1 MEERKRVNVS
11 TCKIS
16 QSGISVRVE
25 AITGWDIVKDL
36 ALFTIGKAPK
46 DGPSDEWERKMA
58 RACHSP
64 LRARMFVVK
73 MFNIPYYVSVHLV
86 RHKIGVE
93 HFVRTNRSDRTGR
106 DTNNDTRNTPTNHAM
121 LINAEALITMSR
133 KRLCSMA
140 DPTTRMVWSTVITAL
155 GNVDKA
161 VAERCVKQCVHCGYC
176 PEFKSCG
183 FIDSVA
189 FDVARKAYTKA

>member
-1 MEERKRVNVS
+1 MAERKRVNVS
-11 TCKIS
+11 RCKINS
-16 QSGISVRVE
+16 TDIEVKVE

-46 DGPSDEWERKMA
+46 DEPSEEWEHKMA

-64 LRARMFVVK
+64 IRARMFIVK

-121 LINAEALITMSR
+121 LINAEALINMSR
-133 KRLCSMA
+133 KRMCSMA
-140 DPTTRMVWSTVITAL
+140 DPATRRVWSAVMTSL
-155 GNVDKA
+155 EDVDKA
-161 VAERCVKQCVHCGYC
+161 VYGRCVQQCVHCGYC

-183 FIDSVA
+183 FVDSVA

>member
-1 MEERKRVNVS
+1 MDGLKRNSMSIYKVS
-11 TCKIS
+11 GSDIE
-16 QSGISVRVE
+16 VRVE

-36 ALFTIGKAPK
+36 ALFTIGKDPK

-121 LINAEALITMSR
+121 LINAESLITMSR

-140 DPTTRMVWSTVITAL
+140 DPTTRLVWGAVITAL

-161 VAERCVKQCVHCGYC
+161 VAERCVQQCVHCGYC

-183 FIDSVA
+183 FTNSVA
-189 FDVARKAYTKA
+189 FEASRNAYTSA

>member
-1 MEERKRVNVS
+1 MAERKRVNVS
-11 TCKIS
+11 RCKINS
-16 QSGISVRVE
+16 TDIEVRVE

-36 ALFTIGKAPK
+36 ALFTVGKVPK
-46 DGPSDEWERKMA
+46 DDPTDEWERKMA

-64 LRARMFVVK
+64 IRARMFIVK

-161 VAERCVKQCVHCGYC
+161 VAERCVQQCVHCGYC

-183 FIDSVA
+183 FVDSVA

>member
-16 QSGISVRVE
+16 QSGIVVRVN
-25 AITGWDIVKDL
+25 AVTGWDIVKDL

-161 VAERCVKQCVHCGYC
+161 VAERCVRQCVHCGYC

-183 FIDSVA
+183 FTNSAA
-189 FDVARKAYTKA
+189 FEESRKAYTIA